1 MDAYTLV
8 RTEHLNHNGKLFGGQ
23 LLKWVD
29 EYAWLAAAKEFP
41 CNILVTRA
49 MENIEFRH
57 AVPNGA
63 ILRFHMERVRLGT
76 TSVDF
81 TVDVFADMRGGESEK
96 YIFSNKVTFA
106 AIDEEGKKTPLL
118 IQSNPE
124 NKNCKDYR

>member
-49 MENIEFRH
+49 MEHIEFRH
-57 AVPNGA
+57 TVPTEQFYA
-63 ILRFHMERVRLGT
+63 
-76 TSVDF
+76 F
-81 TVDVFADMRGGESEK
+81 TWKKCGRG
-96 YIFSNKVTFA
+96 
-106 AIDEEGKKTPLL
+106 
-118 IQSNPE
+118 
-124 NKNCKDYR
+124 